1 MGDGPSPVFCLSVLP
16 SLHLG
21 KLSLTALG
29 GGQMNPRPPSPEC
42 STKLPVVMTTNP
54 MNLSGPI
61 NPLASQTLSPKQLAK
76 SSSVF

>member
-1 MGDGPSPVFCLSVLP
+1 MGDGPSSIFCLSVLP

-21 KLSLTALG
+21 KLSLTAVG
-29 GGQMNPRPPSPEC
+29 GGQTSPRPPSPEC
-42 STKLPVVMTTNP
+42 SANLPVVMTTNP

-61 NPLASQTLSPKQLAK
+61 NPLASQTLSSKQLAK